1 MENSAA
7 IARTLI
13 DGDGRPGVVM
23 SPGRR
28 GLVSHRPEI
37 RDLDTN
43 QVARPAAEQIAN
55 HIENA
60 VNAVHS
66 SAIESISEVEAQL
79 SALRTRVEVAREDAI
94 ARFQR
99 LLEITKDTKELAPMI
114 KKLGADMERNLE

>member
-7 IARTLI
+7 IARTI
-13 DGDGRPGVVM
+13 SM
-23 SPGRR
+23 SPGHR
-28 GLVSHRPEI
+28 GLVFSHRPEI
-37 RDLDTN
+37 ADDTN
-43 QVARPAAEQIAN
+43 QVTRPAAEQIAN

-66 SAIESISEVEAQL
+66 SALESISEVEVQL

-99 LLEITKDTKELAPMI
+99 LLEITKETKELAPMI